1 MNKVDMLD
9 DESEPEC
16 TKYRR
21 IINSRWVKDPIMTD
35 TTNYSLVPK
44 DIMEKSM
51 SMRVVNSDD
60 DCFFYHYWRNNVVI
74 AFGTLLSFL
83 T

>member
-1 MNKVDMLD
+1 MNKVDMPD
-9 DESEPEC
+9 DESEYK
-16 TKYRR
+16 KYRR

-51 SMRVVNSDD
+51 SA
-60 DCFFYHYWRNNVVI
+60 CCKF
-74 AFGTLLSFL
+74 
-83 T
+83 